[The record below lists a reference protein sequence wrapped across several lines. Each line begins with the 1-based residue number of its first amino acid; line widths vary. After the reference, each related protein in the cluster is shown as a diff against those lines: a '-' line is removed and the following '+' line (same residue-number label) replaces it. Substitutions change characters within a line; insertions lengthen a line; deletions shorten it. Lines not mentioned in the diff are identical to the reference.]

1 LEASPPNSPR
11 KSQLA
16 KLAQPTDPAREA
28 RSSENEDY
36 LEIIYELIR
45 ENKQKSEE
53 IFSTNRRTWPK
64 TT

>member
-11 KSQLA
+11 KSRLA

-36 LEIIYELIR
+36 LEIIYELIK

-53 IFSTNRRTWPK
+53 IFPTVSRT
-64 TT
+64 